1 MRQGSGTLPFNFG
14 KPWEARLVNFVVSG
28 NDLMT
33 YVFGIIAMLMA
44 LVLAWR
50 GYRSLAKED
59 RARKAA
65 NKKRDGR

>member
-1 MRQGSGTLPFNFG
+1 M
-14 KPWEARLVNFVVSG
+14 NFVVSG
-28 NDLMT
+28 NDLLT

-50 GYRSLAKED
+50 GYRSLARED

-65 NKKRDGR
+65 NKKREDR

>member
-1 MRQGSGTLPFNFG
+1 M
-14 KPWEARLVNFVVSG
+14 NFVLSD
-28 NDLMT
+28 NHYMT

-50 GYRSLAKED
+50 GYRSLARED

-65 NKKRDGR
+65 NKKRDGQ